1 MKNSISLFELTVGWL
16 NKVGRLS
23 NERKIFPKTYT
34 MIFQYVA
41 DKGCRL
47 ILFYYI
53 FLLLFLKPFRPNA
66 SSFVQMSIQLCEIIS
81 FQSDASVYPLQ
92 KVSAYVLLEYALR
105 SRDSWHMIYVNGV
118 SVDVSGISMFGSL
131 LRIFWI
137 TYKVT
142 FWVIEL
148 ALFHQS

>member
-1 MKNSISLFELTVGWL
+1 MRGNF
-16 NKVGRLS
+16 
-23 NERKIFPKTYT
+23 FPNLYYT
-34 MIFQYVA
+34 MILQYVA
-41 DKGCRL
+41 NKGCKL
-47 ILFYYI
+47 IRFYYI
-53 FLLLFLKPFRPNA
+53 FLLLFLKPFRANA
-66 SSFVQMSIQLCEIIS
+66 SSFVKMSIQLCEIIS
-81 FQSDASVYPLQ
+81 FQSDASVYSLQ

-118 SVDVSGISMFGSL
+118 NVDISGISMFGSL